1 MKKIY
6 MKPEQRVVVLQQK
19 HQLLVGTTAG
29 TTFTS
34 VENNAEIIYDGKGG
48 SGSARSRQ
56 SGGEWDDF
64 DI

>member
-19 HQLLVGTTAG
+19 HQLLAGTAG
-29 TTFTS
+29 TTVTS